1 VFDTQDVYERT
12 IEILLDMNVPI
23 YACST
28 DFPKE
33 IETAEFDMFVD
44 EKYAEPSKRV
54 LRTVHETD
62 FKRFFGRRYK
72 HDEDFSGLH
81 SVHRK
86 RNPVLEGKRRHRRRR
101 MGGHNR

>member
-1 VFDTQDVYERT
+1 
-12 IEILLDMNVPI
+12 MNVPI

-44 EKYAEPSKRV
+44 EKYAEPVKRV

-72 HDEDFSGLH
+72 HDEDFSDFIRYIANEILFWKAKEDDIEDDGW
-81 SVHRK
+81 VDIIR
-86 RNPVLEGKRRHRRRR
+86 
-101 MGGHNR
+101 